1 MEALV
6 AIRYL
11 IVLYSGAHASELLRK
26 GKRCGIFEDVGPQ
39 RGQVDLD
46 KGSGLY
52 VWWFARLSFTSQQK
66 DDHTRLLHEL
76 QSCNCKQLILL
87 YLLCHFV

>member
-1 MEALV
+1 MEAFF

-46 KGSGLY
+46 KGSGLCLVVFEIIIY
-52 VWWFARLSFTSQQK
+52 RT
-66 DDHTRLLHEL
+66 TER
-76 QSCNCKQLILL
+76 
-87 YLLCHFV
+87 